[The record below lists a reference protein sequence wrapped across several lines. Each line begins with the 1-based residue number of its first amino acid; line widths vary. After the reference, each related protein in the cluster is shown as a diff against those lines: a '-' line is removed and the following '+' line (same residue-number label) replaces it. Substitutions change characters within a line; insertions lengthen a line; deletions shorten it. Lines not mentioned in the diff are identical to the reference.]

1 MTKGLGHKYCGIY
14 FLKII
19 SVYLLLMQFQ
29 HQNYECRGGSL
40 SIHHLC
46 QPSKCN
52 KNQYSNKKVIEAS
65 VNKKL
70 RLAKKESK

>member
-19 SVYLLLMQFQ
+19 PVYLLLMQFQ
-29 HQNYECRGGSL
+29 HQNYECRGGSV

-52 KNQYSNKKVIEAS
+52 KNQYSNKKSNRSSSQQKILTS
-65 VNKKL
+65 KK
-70 RLAKKESK
+70 RE